1 MREMLRWPR
10 LKAGDRVRMVSPAS
24 FPEED
29 GWREW
34 AAEKLGDWGLKV
46 DFGAHAD
53 DRHGFMAGRDDDRL
67 ADLEDAFR
75 DPGVRAIIA
84 TRGGAGAYR
93 VAARIDPALVFAD
106 PKPIVGFSDITYLHL
121 TLLGSTGLVGIHG
134 CLGDEMAE
142 ASLRQSLFTTEPVTL
157 RSDPAALSARVA
169 VPGVATGRLIGG
181 NINATQGMIGAGLP
195 SLDGAI
201 LCLERAQTP
210 MLDLFLWQLTRSGL
224 LKGVRGVA
232 LGDLAEADEPGA
244 GSAVEIL
251 RARLGGLGVPILGG
265 LPFGHIETQMSFPI
279 GTTAT
284 IDTAAGTLTVESGV
298 RR

>member
-1 MREMLRWPR
+1 MDVLRWPR

-24 FPEED
+24 FPEEN

-34 AAEKLGDWGLKV
+34 AAGILGGWGLKV

-53 DRHGFMAGRDDDRL
+53 DRLGFLAGRDDDRL

-75 DPGVRAIIA
+75 DPGVRAIFA

-93 VAARIDPALVFAD
+93 VASRIDPALVVAD
-106 PKPIVGFSDITYLHL
+106 PKPIIGFSDITYLHL
-121 TLLGSTGLVGIHG
+121 ALLGSTGLVGIHG

-142 ASLRQSLFTTEPVTL
+142 TSLRQLLFTNEPVVL
-157 RSDPAALSARVA
+157 HSDPAALSARVA
-169 VPGVATGRLIGG
+169 VPGVASGRLIGG
-181 NINATQGMIGAGLP
+181 NVGATQGMIGAGLP

-201 LCLERAQTP
+201 LCLECAQLP
-210 MLDLFLWQLTRSGL
+210 MFDLFLWQLTRSGL
-224 LKGVRGVA
+224 LDGVRGVA
-232 LGDLAEADEPGA
+232 LGDLAETDA
-244 GSAVEIL
+244 SVVEIL

-265 LPFGHIETQMSFPI
+265 LPFGHLETQMSLPI
-279 GTTAT
+279 GTMAT

-298 RR
+298 R